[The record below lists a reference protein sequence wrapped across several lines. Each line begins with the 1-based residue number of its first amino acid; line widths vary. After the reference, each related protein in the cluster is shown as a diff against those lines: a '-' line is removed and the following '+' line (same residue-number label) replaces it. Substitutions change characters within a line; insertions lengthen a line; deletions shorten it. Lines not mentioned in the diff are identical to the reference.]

1 LKFVV
6 YIYVTCVVTG
16 ICIAQRESSL
26 NTAAIN
32 RANSDGSVDNG
43 IFQVSSRLFYNKKKS
58 LVSIEKTPH
67 AWSMD
72 CRQKAKTDQLLSKF
86 VAL

>member
-1 LKFVV
+1 VI
-6 YIYVTCVVTG
+6 YIYVTCVATG

-43 IFQVSSRLFYNKKKS
+43 IFQVSSKFFYSKKSKS
-58 LVSIEKTPH
+58 LVSIEKSPH
-67 AWSMD
+67 AWSID
-72 CRQKAKTDQLLSKF
+72 SLQKAITDQLLSKF

>member
-1 LKFVV
+1 V
-6 YIYVTCVVTG
+6 IYVYVACVATG
-16 ICIAQRESSL
+16 ICIAQHESSL
-26 NTAAIN
+26 NTAAQN
-32 RANSDGSVDNG
+32 RANTDGSVDNG
-43 IFQVSSRLFYNKKKS
+43 IFQVSSKLFYSKEKKS

-72 CRQKAKTDQLLSKF
+72 SLQKAITAQLLSKF

>member
-1 LKFVV
+1 MI
-6 YIYVTCVVTG
+6 YIYVACVATG

-26 NTAAIN
+26 NTAALSRPN
-32 RANSDGSVDNG
+32 RDGSRDNG
-43 IFQVSSRLFYNKKKS
+43 IFQVSSKLLYSKETKS

-72 CRQKAKTDQLLSKF
+72 SIQKSVTAQL
-86 VAL
+86 